1 MIEVPVLIAGG
12 GPVGMTLS
20 LELAH
25 HGVRSLV
32 AERNP
37 TTTRHPKMDLTNGRS
52 MELYRRV
59 GLAEKLRAVGVP
71 IDNCF
76 DISWITSL
84 AGHELHRFKYLSAA
98 GETKRRREQN
108 DGTLTLESPMRV
120 SQIVI
125 EPVLKK
131 AAEENPLVDVLFG
144 WRFESFEQ
152 DGQGVTSVLR
162 NSATGETQQ
171 VRSRYLAGCDGGGS
185 VVRDQLGIGNE
196 GTPNAANMYMVHFRS
211 DARDVLQRFGIAWHY
226 QTGGGVLVA
235 QNDVDVWTLHTFWPP
250 EVDRSKLDPRQLV
263 EDWVGRKFDFEVLV
277 ANPWSAHYLVA
288 EKYRSGR
295 VFLAGDASHQY
306 MPTGGYGMNSGVA
319 DAVNLGWKLAAAVNG
334 WGGEALLDSYEA
346 ERRPVAKLSWATS
359 EQHLRVRFAFAELY
373 QSFGD
378 LSGDGA
384 DALAKRE
391 EAGRRVAELGN
402 AENEAWGTEHGYR
415 YDSVVVAT
423 EAGTPPPFDPLVYTP
438 STYPGSRLP
447 HLFLQDGRAV
457 YDLLGK
463 EMTLLVLGDAQSVPL
478 EQAASAAGMPL
489 QVVRID
495 DEKAVRLYER
505 KLLLV
510 RPDQHVAWRGDRVP
524 SNAKRLIEMIAGRAT
539 SDAAAVVS

>member
-25 HGVRSLV
+25 HGVPSLL

-52 MELYRRV
+52 MELFRRLQMA
-59 GLAEKLRAVGVP
+59 GKLREVGVP
-71 IDNCF
+71 EQNCF
-76 DISWITSL
+76 DISWVTSL

-98 GETKRRREQN
+98 GEIQRRRDTN
-108 DGTLTLESPMRV
+108 DGTLTLEAPMRV

-131 AAEENPLVDVLFG
+131 AAEESPLVDVRFG

-152 DGQGVTSVLR
+152 DAQGVTSTLR
-162 NSATGETQQ
+162 NGTTGETQQ

-185 VVRDQLGIGNE
+185 TVREQLGIANE
-196 GTPNAANMYMVHFRS
+196 GVPNAANMYMVHFRS
-211 DARDVLQRFGIAWHY
+211 TARDVLQRFGIAWHY
-226 QTGGGVLVA
+226 QTGFGVLVA
-235 QNDVDVWTLHTFWPP
+235 QNDVDMWTLHTFWPP
-250 EVDRSKLDPRQLV
+250 EVDRSKFDPRQVV
-263 EDWVGRKFDFEVLV
+263 EDWVGCKFDFEVLV
-277 ANPWSAHYLVA
+277 ANPWSAHYLLA

-295 VFLAGDASHQY
+295 AFLAGDAAHQY

-346 ERRPVAKLSWATS
+346 ERRPVGRLSWDTS
-359 EQHLRVRFAFAELY
+359 EQHLKVRFAFAELY
-373 QSFGD
+373 QSMGD
-378 LSGDGA
+378 VVGEGA
-384 DALAKRE
+384 EAAARRE

-415 YDSVVVAT
+415 YDSAVVAK
-423 EAGTPPPFDPLVYTP
+423 EPGAPPPFDPMVYAP
-438 STYPGSRLP
+438 STYPGLRLP

-463 EMTLLVLGDAQSVPL
+463 EMTLLVLGDVQVVALQDAARAVGVPL
-478 EQAASAAGMPL
+478 EVVHVDDAMAS
-489 QVVRID
+489 
-495 DEKAVRLYER
+495 RLYER
-505 KLLLV
+505 QLVLV
-510 RPDQHVAWRGDRVP
+510 RPDQHVAWRGDRLPADPKALV
-524 SNAKRLIEMIAGRAT
+524 EMLAGRAAP
-539 SDAAAVVS
+539 AATLKAR